1 MLFIQII
8 TKRYDKDHR
17 SGDNMRRINSVRFV
31 DVPDQVMDLS
41 MGEYYLHDNCQ
52 RKAKVLPLTDC
63 FKIRER
69 VYVSKK
75 DEDCYTVFYSN
86 RPAYQ
91 HFNPVMTLNKGEYG
105 RIVYNEREVTFDG
118 EWFYIRRTI
127 NLFYTDISK
136 FRTKLFYRKDADFLF
151 EDMDYLRYCGEYHKA

>member
-75 DEDCYTVFYSN
+75 DEDCYIVFYSN
-86 RPAYQ
+86 RPADQ
-91 HFNPVMTLNKGEYG
+91 HFKPVMTLNDHQLSAFRRKRQRVGADLG
-105 RIVYNEREVTFDG
+105 RLP
-118 EWFYIRRTI
+118 RTAKHPG
-127 NLFYTDISK
+127 DHSAGK
-136 FRTKLFYRKDADFLF
+136 QSG
-151 EDMDYLRYCGEYHKA
+151 C